1 MVGASATQV
10 GVYFMTLTS
19 CSIMVWNRFWVQ
31 SSRSLDWK
39 VSKSRVSTP
48 QTYLRLQPFW
58 VVGYWH
64 QRANERHGNPPQ
76 GNQEL
81 LVIRDKVGRR
91 PGELWV
97 SKSMECDIFPSV
109 SALTLSV
116 GWQEGH
122 PACKKL
128 DVGLLVV
135 MIWLEL
141 CTTYS
146 SSCHHHLNHP
156 LLQWTLPQKLKCHC
170 CLGVRFFNQRLYIGG
185 KRHPDRKP
193 TWTATL
199 GWMWSKLCERPA
211 VYPAF
216 AQQAA
221 RGTHCLRHSMLWR
234 RLCSLMGALLD
245 DDDDDEPTFTWKMA
259 VKTERENLFWVS
271 WKSAVLPIFW
281 RLLQL
286 RPGLR

>member
-1 MVGASATQV
+1 MAAAAAAAAAIIIKSSRGLVSTKIVASANFQVQISASNNMSKMVGASATQV

-116 GWQEGH
+116 G
-122 PACKKL
+122 
-128 DVGLLVV
+128 
-135 MIWLEL
+135 
-141 CTTYS
+141 
-146 SSCHHHLNHP
+146 
-156 LLQWTLPQKLKCHC
+156 
-170 CLGVRFFNQRLYIGG
+170 
-185 KRHPDRKP
+185 
-193 TWTATL
+193 
-199 GWMWSKLCERPA
+199 
-211 VYPAF
+211 
-216 AQQAA
+216 
-221 RGTHCLRHSMLWR
+221 
-234 RLCSLMGALLD
+234 
-245 DDDDDEPTFTWKMA
+245 
-259 VKTERENLFWVS
+259 
-271 WKSAVLPIFW
+271 
-281 RLLQL
+281 
-286 RPGLR
+286 